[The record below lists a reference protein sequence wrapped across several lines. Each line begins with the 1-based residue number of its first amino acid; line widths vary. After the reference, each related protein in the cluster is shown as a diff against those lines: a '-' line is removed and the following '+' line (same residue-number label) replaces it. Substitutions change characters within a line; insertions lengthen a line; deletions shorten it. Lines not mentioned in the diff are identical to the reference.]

1 MAKRGEPPLGSQH
14 MAAEHSP
21 EVSVV
26 ICTRD
31 RGSEIVGTIE
41 SVIANNFADFELIII
56 DQSTSDATKAAVE
69 PFLSDRRIRYMRT
82 HETGVSR
89 SRNRSLSEAR
99 CEFVLNT
106 DDDCIVASDWIAE
119 NIRALTAEPNAAIVF
134 GDVVAPDAQAS
145 NFYTPESRATSDFV
159 VRSIWSWKS
168 TDGANVGIGASMAMR
183 KSMLTAVG
191 GFDTCLGPGSQLKNA
206 EDTDISLRAVLAGYE
221 LVRTRAVQ
229 VTHFGA
235 RHHDDYR
242 QLMRATMLGVGAVNG
257 KLLRRYP
264 VAASW
269 YFLGLAWR
277 TIARVIIVDL
287 ARLRKPPVLGRAMY
301 LVKGLVLGLRKPLQ
315 PGSALLFEEIP
326 QASS

>member
-1 MAKRGEPPLGSQH
+1 MAEQR
-14 MAAEHSP
+14 SP

-26 ICTRD
+26 VCTRD

-41 SVIANNFADFELIII
+41 SVIANGFTDFELIII
-56 DQSTSDATKAAVE
+56 DQSTSEATKAVVE
-69 PFLSDRRIRYMRT
+69 PFLGDGRIRYIRT

-89 SRNRSLSEAR
+89 SRNRSLLEAR

-106 DDDCIVASDWIAE
+106 DDDCVVASDWIA
-119 NIRALTAEPNAAIVF
+119 NSVRALTAAPNAAIVF
-134 GDVVAPDAQAS
+134 GDVVAPDVRGS
-145 NFYTPESRATSDFV
+145 NFYTPESRARSDFV
-159 VRSIWSWKS
+159 VRSIWGWKS

-183 KSMLTAVG
+183 KSMLTAIG

-221 LVRTRAVQ
+221 LVRTGTVH

-242 QLMRATMLGVGAVNG
+242 QLMRATMLGLGAVNG
-257 KLLRRYP
+257 KLFRRHP

-269 YFLGLAWR
+269 YFLGLVWR
-277 TIARVIIVDL
+277 TVARVIVVDL
-287 ARLRKPPVLGRAMY
+287 AHLRRPPVMGRIIY
-301 LVKGLVLGLRKPLQ
+301 LMRGLVVGLRKPLQ
-315 PGSALLFEEIP
+315 PGSALVFEEAKE
-326 QASS
+326 ASS